1 MKRIGSGSNQV
12 HQPFSLKDKLKR
24 TVALGLTGLALSGP
38 MTGEVRGEQN
48 PMNPPTTTTEKG
60 EMPSQ
65 ETELVSEEE
74 KRQLRAM
81 IMDFEGVKSEDL
93 PYETI
98 RKLMAENEDRKY
110 GDYRQQLREAGC
122 EDEDRIE
129 ICAKWMYAVDNY
141 RGGVIKNSKA
151 DDKYGYIKTY
161 VNNEQIINYALTGEG
176 LNVYCDKEGK
186 PKFLLVH
193 TDKRNEKAFRAAIEW
208 YEKHGAENVVEVL
221 SNNGFCVWFPYVFNE
236 DVGFGSAILEFNTG
250 VINQNMD
257 KDFVNKFKDK
267 VLVNGIISVL
277 GVESM
282 GIGHGQMMDSLLD
295 HNAGLYYE
303 LSLSG
308 AHLEIVKALMM
319 GYNYDFLFRQTKENK
334 YQILSDDKNGMAYDW
349 AQRLNSSV
357 NDPYVIRQLEM
368 MTLGGLSKPLGGD
381 NWEFAREA
389 IEGLKK

>member
-1 MKRIGSGSNQV
+1 
-12 HQPFSLKDKLKR
+12 
-24 TVALGLTGLALSGP
+24 
-38 MTGEVRGEQN
+38 
-48 PMNPPTTTTEKG
+48 
-60 EMPSQ
+60 
-65 ETELVSEEE
+65 
-74 KRQLRAM
+74 
-81 IMDFEGVKSEDL
+81 MDFEGVKSEDL

-98 RKLMAENEDRKY
+98 RKLMVENEDRKY

-129 ICAKWMYAVDNY
+129 ICAKWMYAVDN
-141 RGGVIKNSKA
+141 NSA
-151 DDKYGYIKTY
+151 KYGGGAKTSRADGKYGFLENY
-161 VNNEQIINYALTGEG
+161 VSNEQIINYALTGEG

-221 SNNGFCVWFPYVFNE
+221 SDNGFCVWFPYVFSE
-236 DVGFGSAILEFNTG
+236 DTGFGAALLRSSTG
-250 VINQNMD
+250 VISQNAD
-257 KDFVNKFKDK
+257 EASIKKFKDEG
-267 VLVNGIISVL
+267 LRNGAISIL
-277 GVESM
+277 AVESM
-282 GIGHGQMMDSLLD
+282 GIGHGQVMHSLVD

-303 LSLSG
+303 LSFSG

-319 GYNYDFLFRQTKENK
+319 GYNYDLLFKQTKEK
-334 YQILSDDKNGMAYDW
+334 RYQMLSESKMGMAEDW

>member
-1 MKRIGSGSNQV
+1 MNKIESGSNQAN
-12 HQPFSLKDKLKR
+12 QSFSLKDKLKR

-74 KRQLRAM
+74 KKQLRKM

-98 RKLMAENEDRKY
+98 RKLMVENEDRKY

-122 EDEDRIE
+122 EDEDRIA

-141 RGGVIKNSKA
+141 EKGVMKNSKA
-151 DDKYGYIKTY
+151 DEKYRYIKTY
-161 VNNEQIINYALTGEG
+161 INNEQIINYALTGEG

-186 PKFLLVH
+186 PRFLLVH

-221 SNNGFCVWFPYVFNE
+221 SDNGFCVWFPCLFHE
-236 DVGFGSAILEFNTG
+236 DIGFGAATFDSSTG
-250 VINQNMD
+250 VINQNAD
-257 KDFVNKFKDK
+257 EASIKKFKDEGLK
-267 VLVNGIISVL
+267 NGIVGIL

-282 GIGHGQMMDSLLD
+282 GIGHGQMMDSLVGDDLF
-295 HNAGLYYE
+295 E
-303 LSLSG
+303 FTFSG
-308 AHLEIVKALMM
+308 ADLEIVKSLMM
-319 GYNYDFLFRQTKENK
+319 GYNCEYLFKK
-334 YQILSDDKNGMAYDW
+334 DGDKMYKIISDDLLGMAESF
-349 AQRLNSSV
+349 AQRFGETLD
-357 NDPYVIRQLEM
+357 DPYMIRQLEM
-368 MTLGGLSKPLGGD
+368 MTLGGLSEPLGGD